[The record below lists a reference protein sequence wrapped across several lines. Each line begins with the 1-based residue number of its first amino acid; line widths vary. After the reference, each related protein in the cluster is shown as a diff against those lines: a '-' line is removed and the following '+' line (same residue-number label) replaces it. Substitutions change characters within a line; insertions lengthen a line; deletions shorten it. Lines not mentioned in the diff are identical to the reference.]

1 MIIRQIGRGGFRVG
15 SRNEG
20 GRMESHG
27 QLPGRRWGFWPELR
41 PRRGN
46 RRGRRHPAR
55 LIAVAAVVTLA
66 AAACGSSGSGSSV
79 KNGGVFR
86 LGSNS
91 SIDSLNPFVAFQG
104 DAYVT
109 FEYIYPM
116 LVQYNP
122 KLQFVADFARTWSE
136 SQDGKVWTFHTQPG
150 AKWSDG
156 KPLTAADAAWT
167 YSTIL
172 KYQDGPTANS
182 AGYVA
187 HMKSATAPN
196 ATTLVLTY
204 KQPVANVLS
213 QVQQVPILPEHVW
226 AKYATGN
233 GKALTRFTNNAP
245 IVSGGPFI
253 LTKYTPKQI
262 VLFKRNPTFY
272 GSKPHIDGLGL
283 QFFQTTDAMI
293 TALKSNQ
300 LDGVETVTPTSVA
313 TLKAAHFVVP
323 SSPGVVFDDFIINA
337 NPQQDASHKELMNPL
352 VRQAFD
358 TAINRQAIVHTSLL
372 GHGQP
377 GASIIPPATGHWSD
391 PAIKPAP
398 FDLSKANQLLDQAG
412 YKMGPGGIRMADGH
426 QMSYQVIMPS
436 DIQNL
441 YGQRSFQIIQADFK
455 KIGVQLNLKVLDDSA
470 AYNAILA
477 NHYKNFEISMWDW
490 YPLTDPDFMLSVLTC
505 GSWNVWNDTG
515 YCSKTYDSLYQA
527 QSAATSPAKRQ
538 QIIYQMQQMV
548 ANDRM
553 YLVLDYPDSIEAH
566 SPAWT
571 DLPLIADNSFWEGSK
586 IPFES
591 VHRVG

>member
-1 MIIRQIGRGGFRVG
+1 MTPR
-15 SRNEG
+15 SR
-20 GRMESHG
+20 RPRIARW
-27 QLPGRRWGFWPELR
+27 PGR
-41 PRRGN
+41 
-46 RRGRRHPAR
+46 
-55 LIAVAAVVTLA
+55 AALLA
-66 AAACGSSGSGSSV
+66 AALTVIAVVAAGCGGSSAGGV
-79 KNGGVFR
+79 KEGGVFR

-122 KLQFVADFARTWSE
+122 QLQFAADFARSWTE
-136 SQDGKVWTFHTQPG
+136 SSGGKVWTFHTQPN

-167 YSTIL
+167 YQTIL
-172 KYQDGPTANS
+172 KYQDGATANS

-204 KQPVANVLS
+204 KRPVANVLS
-213 QVQQVPILPEHVW
+213 QVQQVPILPEHIW

-233 GKALTRFTNNAP
+233 GKALTRFQNNVP

-253 LTKYTPKQI
+253 LEKYTPKQI
-262 VLFKRNPTFY
+262 ALFKRNPTFY
-272 GSKPHIDGLGL
+272 GAKPHIEGLGL

-293 TALKSNQ
+293 TALKSHQ

-337 NPQQDASHKELMNPL
+337 NPQQDASHRELMNPL

-358 TAINRQAIVHTSLL
+358 AAINRQAIVSTSLL
-372 GHGQP
+372 GHGRP
-377 GASIIPPATGHWSD
+377 GSTIIPPATGHWSD
-391 PAIKPAP
+391 PAIKPTP
-398 FDLSKANQLLDQAG
+398 FSLAKANQLLDQAG
-412 YKMGPGGIRMADGH
+412 YKMGHSGVRIANGH
-426 QMSYQVIMPS
+426 PMSYTVIMPT

-441 YGQRSFQIIQADFK
+441 YGQRSFQIIQAAFK
-455 KIGVQLNLKVLDDSA
+455 QIGVQLNLKVLDDSA
-470 AYNAILA
+470 AYNAITA
-477 NHYKNFEISMWDW
+477 NHYKDFEISMWDW

-505 GSWNVWNDTG
+505 VSWNTWNDTG
-515 YCSKTYDSLYQA
+515 YCSKTYDSLYAA

-538 QIIYQMQQMV
+538 QIVYQMQQMI
-548 ANDRM
+548 ASQRI
-553 YLVLDYPDSIEAH
+553 YLVLDYPDTIEAH

-571 DLPLIADNSFWEGSK
+571 DLPLVAGISWNSMSK

-591 VHRVG
+591 VHQAG